1 MALGFKN
8 IPKGAFIRDCRVTM
22 KRAVPMLTG
31 ILSKML
37 RDRKTTVPSK
47 NVRTEMPMIPNKG
60 VHLKKLPDMN
70 EEK

>member
-1 MALGFKN
+1 M
-8 IPKGAFIRDCRVTM
+8 VTM
-22 KRAVPMLTG
+22 KRAVPMFTG

-37 RDRKTTVPSK
+37 LDRKTTVPSK